1 LWQDG
6 KKVKMPLTGKDSP
19 EAFNLKFKFYHRV
32 EKIFEVPPD
41 TVVEGL
47 EVQVYENG
55 KKKAK
60 SMRLVN
66 LS

>member
-1 LWQDG
+1 
-6 KKVKMPLTGKDSP
+6 MPIIGKDSP

-32 EKIFEVPPD
+32 EKTFEVPPD
-41 TVVEGL
+41 TVVKSL
-47 EVQVYENG
+47 EVRVYENG

-60 SMRLVN
+60 FIRLVN